1 MVRGPALRAIPSKN
15 PAKPK
20 SRPPRPSPTGACQS
34 DLLTSSL
41 PRTPGNHH
49 HCKRIRGQT
58 HMGSQSEHRAGGL
71 DSAPIVHRL
80 DKRDCIS
87 GVIVDRNCAAQT
99 TRRIESEN
107 YGNIA
112 TGSHHELRSTS
123 GILLKVS
130 TRGDSRDRSVLVPEL
145 VNVRDKGWLVVFKSC
160 VPNVSTVGDTVTI
173 GDEPT
178 LSPPSGPPPQ
188 PEKRHS
194 APNSRGKYFFIVL
207 QL

>member
-1 MVRGPALRAIPSKN
+1 
-15 PAKPK
+15 
-20 SRPPRPSPTGACQS
+20 
-34 DLLTSSL
+34 
-41 PRTPGNHH
+41 
-49 HCKRIRGQT
+49 
-58 HMGSQSEHRAGGL
+58 MGSKSEHRAGGL

-130 TRGDSRDRSVLVPEL
+130 TRGDSRDLECAGSGIGEREGQGLACSV
-145 VNVRDKGWLVVFKSC
+145 
-160 VPNVSTVGDTVTI
+160 
-173 GDEPT
+173 
-178 LSPPSGPPPQ
+178 
-188 PEKRHS
+188 
-194 APNSRGKYFFIVL
+194 
-207 QL
+207 